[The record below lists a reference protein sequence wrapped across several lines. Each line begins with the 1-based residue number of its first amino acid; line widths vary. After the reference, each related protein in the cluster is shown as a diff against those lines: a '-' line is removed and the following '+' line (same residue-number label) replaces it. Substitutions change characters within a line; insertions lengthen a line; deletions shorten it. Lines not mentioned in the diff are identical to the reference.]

1 MLCLSVYK
9 TEGKHLLTDENNHDT
24 TKQEDGVSIT
34 CYVCILNRLG
44 QLDSNIAIY
53 MLQDYELDG
62 IDWTKVDFEDNQ
74 VCLDLFEKVFI
85 WFKISKILQL
95 FLFR

>member
-1 MLCLSVYK
+1 
-9 TEGKHLLTDENNHDT
+9 
-24 TKQEDGVSIT
+24 
-34 CYVCILNRLG
+34 
-44 QLDSNIAIY
+44 

-85 WFKISKILQL
+85 WFKISKFYSYSSFAELETRPLCL
-95 FLFR
+95 FLLCRQYVSLHCRLFSESYYVQVIMLEFTLFCVVFSL